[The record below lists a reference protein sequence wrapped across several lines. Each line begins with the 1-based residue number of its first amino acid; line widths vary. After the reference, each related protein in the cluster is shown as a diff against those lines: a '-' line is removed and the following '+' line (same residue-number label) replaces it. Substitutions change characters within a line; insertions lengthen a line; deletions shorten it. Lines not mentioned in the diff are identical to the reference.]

1 MVLPILVTALASEAA
16 VPDRV
21 TQALWLRVLAAR
33 QQRRRASA
41 SASASAG
48 AAPGSSAVRERDRLL
63 HKWSRACRLP
73 MPRARKWQVRAP
85 RLRATALTACVSP
98 GQRELLRDCERLMRQ
113 LLRRSRADLS
123 RSDRQA
129 IQLATRQFDSRQAT
143 IPLDPACV
151 EGAVWLL
158 TAMHWWGYQHPGA
171 LDREPSHPPTGLV
184 RWLAKFRPSEQT
196 FCPREILA
204 MLPGAM
210 WRMEYR
216 SRVLVADMIARRG
229 VVALLPELLPSVR

>member
-1 MVLPILVTALASEAA
+1 VVLPILVTASAPEAA
-16 VPDRV
+16 VPGRL

-33 QQRRRASA
+33 QQQRR
-41 SASASAG
+41 ASAG
-48 AAPGSSAVRERDRLL
+48 AAPGSSLVRERDRLL

-85 RLRATALTACVSP
+85 TVRATTALTASVSP
-98 GQRELLRDCERLMRQ
+98 KQRELLRDCERLMRQ

-158 TAMHWWGYQHPGA
+158 AAMHWWGYQHPGA

-184 RWLAKFRPSEQT
+184 RWLAKFKPSEQT

-210 WRMEYR
+210 WRAEYR
-216 SRVLVADMIARRG
+216 SRVLVDTMIARRG